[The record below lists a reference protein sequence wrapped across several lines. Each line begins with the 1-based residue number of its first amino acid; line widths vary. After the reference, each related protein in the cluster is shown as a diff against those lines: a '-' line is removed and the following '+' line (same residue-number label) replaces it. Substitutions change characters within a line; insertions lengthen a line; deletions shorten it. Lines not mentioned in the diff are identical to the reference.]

1 LERSE
6 YSIETYFDVPDE
18 LHYLKTKV
26 YQSYGDFKMLKQ
38 KKIGS
43 IFGDY
48 SSFDLDFILE
58 GLRGFKKDPKTLY
71 DKYMNDLNTF
81 GDRIVELKTLK

>member
-1 LERSE
+1 LN
-6 YSIETYFDVPDE
+6 IIVETYFDVPDE

-26 YQSYGDFKMLKQ
+26 YQSYGDFKMLKK

-48 SSFDLDFILE
+48 SSFDLDLE
-58 GLRGFKKDPKTLY
+58 GLEVLRKNLRH
-71 DKYMNDLNTF
+71 YMINT
-81 GDRIVELKTLK
+81 